1 MEHHIAIGK
10 GHGRSKCLDMQR
22 CLRDINLKIKKKK
35 KNKNCPVL
43 SSVIVC
49 LFCLL
54 IAFDFSCLSPNPCQY
69 VSLLRWSF
77 LLDIF

>member
-54 IAFDFSCLSPNPCQY
+54 IAFVNTGNQQVIELGN
-69 VSLLRWSF
+69 RIE
-77 LLDIF
+77 IFRARE

>member
-10 GHGRSKCLDMQR
+10 GRGGPKCLNIQS

-35 KNKNCPVL
+35 KNCPVL
-43 SSVIVC
+43 SSVTVS
-49 LFCLL
+49 FLL
-54 IAFDFSCLSPNPCQY
+54 IAFDFSCLSPNPFQY

>member
-10 GHGRSKCLDMQR
+10 GRGGPKCLNIQS

-35 KNKNCPVL
+35 EL
-43 SSVIVC
+43 SCSIQCHCVF
-49 LFCLL
+49 FCLL
-54 IAFDFSCLSPNPCQY
+54 IAFDFSCLSPNPFQY

>member
-10 GHGRSKCLDMQR
+10 GRDGPKCLNIQS

-35 KNKNCPVL
+35 RTVLFYPVSL
-43 SSVIVC
+43 C

-54 IAFDFSCLSPNPCQY
+54 IAFDFSCLSPNPFQY

>member
-35 KNKNCPVL
+35 KKKQELSCPIQCHCV
-43 SSVIVC
+43 
-49 LFCLL
+49 
-54 IAFDFSCLSPNPCQY
+54 
-69 VSLLRWSF
+69 SF
-77 LLDIF
+77 LFIDCF